1 MDDDQPQG
9 SAQALI
15 AEFGSLGGVLAAA
28 PEAIE
33 RVLGA
38 RHRAIGVLSATGRAL
53 EHVLR
58 CRIERRPISTIDQP
72 LIDFLVATMGDLPRE
87 RVRVLYLDRGNRLV
101 SDEIVAQGSV
111 GEAHPYARDI
121 IARALELQASAMI
134 VAHNHP
140 GGDPEPSASD
150 IAFTRRLSVIADTL
164 DLAVHDHLVIAGS
177 ACASMR
183 RRGLL

>member
-1 MDDDQPQG
+1 MDDDQPREQ
-9 SAQALI
+9 ARALI

-38 RHRAIGVLSATGRAL
+38 RRRAIELLSATGQAL

-58 CRIERRPISTIDQP
+58 CRIERRALSTVDQP
-72 LIDFLVATMGDLPRE
+72 LVDFLIATMGDLPRE

-101 SDEIVAQGSV
+101 SDEIAAQGSV

-121 IARALELQASAMI
+121 LARALELNASAMI
-134 VAHNHP
+134 VVHNHP

-150 IAFTRRLSVIADTL
+150 IAFTRRLSAIADML
-164 DLAVHDHLVIAGS
+164 DIVLHDHLVVAGS